1 MWRSNIRPIHLAAER
16 GNLHIL
22 AAVLLSLIE
31 RTMNFQLNVET
42 DEGQDPLDL
51 AITYG
56 HIECAAMLCQAGL
69 QIKNMKAIPTCKTV
83 VSWLDFRSDLL

>member
-31 RTMNFQLNVET
+31 RTMNFQLNAET

-69 QIKNMKAIPTCKTV
+69 QIKQKH
-83 VSWLDFRSDLL
+83 L